1 MKRSLLCIAA
11 LLIMSLVI
19 PCAHADGP
27 VDKLGRGLVN
37 ILMSPVEL
45 FHPSE
50 ELKKPDDNIGSRF
63 GNFLYRA
70 GIGIVEVATFPI
82 PIPEDYGPMIDREG
96 YIMTGHYK
104 EQGME
109 EVEKD
114 KAELLE
120 QERIKTANF

>member
-1 MKRSLLCIAA
+1 MKRYLL
-11 LLIMSLVI
+11 LVVAFVVVFSVM
-19 PCAHADGP
+19 PRVYADGP

-37 ILMSPVEL
+37 ILMSPAEL

-50 ELKKPDDNIGSRF
+50 ELRKPDDNIGSRF

-82 PIPEDYGPMIDREG
+82 PIPEDYGPIIDREG
-96 YIMTGHYK
+96 YVMTAHYK
-104 EQGME
+104 EQSKE
-109 EVEKD
+109 QVDKD

-120 QERIKTANF
+120 KEKIKTATF